1 MSMAKPSRRWLPV
14 LSLLFT
20 ATLWGIVWYPLRLLE
35 SRGLGG
41 LWSALISY
49 SAALTVC
56 LWVFITERR
65 SLRENLLSLFL
76 LGLSAGWCN
85 VAFIMAVLDGTVVR
99 VLLLFYLSPF
109 WAVCLGWLL
118 LDERMD
124 GRTLLVFVAAVGGA
138 LVMLWDERIGLPW
151 PHGASDWL
159 AVSSGFTFALS
170 NVIVRR
176 LQAAS
181 TWLKAV
187 ATWLG
192 VLVVAGI
199 WIAAGHT
206 PIPVVDAGTFLGAI
220 VLGVVGFLVMTL
232 TVQYGVA
239 RMPVHRS
246 AVILLF
252 ELVAGAV
259 SSLLLTDETVLPREW
274 LGGAMIVAAAW
285 LAERIHAGEE
295 RSA

>member
-1 MSMAKPSRRWLPV
+1 MAKPSRRWLPV
-14 LSLLFT
+14 LSLLFA

-285 LAERIHAGEE
+285 LAARIHAGEE